1 MRKGVVFLLFAAA
14 IMFIAFP
21 SCKKDKKV
29 TGIKISEPTKT
40 IVVGGEF
47 NLTATVQPANATDKS
62 VVWKS
67 DDTAIATVTDGK
79 VKGIAVG
86 ETNITVTTVDG
97 GRKATC
103 KVTVTAVGEG
113 KKVTGVKLS
122 EKTKSIVV
130 GGEFVLTATVTPTDA
145 TNKDVTWSTDKLD
158 VATVEKGKVKGIA
171 VGEATITVTTKD
183 GNKIDKCKVTVT
195 AKSVAV
201 TGVTLNE
208 IEKILKIG
216 EEFVLTATVQP
227 ADATDKNVIWKSDN
241 TAIATVTDGKVKG
254 IAVGETNITVT
265 TVDGGKKA
273 TCKVMILSKSSSTT
287 ARNSVLLEDFT
298 GTYCGPCY
306 YGMKNIQ
313 SVISGFGDK
322 VILVCH
328 HLGDFFAIPQSSI
341 LQSFYGVAS
350 IPAAM
355 LDRTK
360 GAVGN
365 DVTFHPS
372 VLTKSALE
380 KKLAEPSPV
389 AISLETSYNS
399 TTKDLKVKVTGELL
413 DNLPKARLSVYLIQ
427 DGIVYY
433 QNLGGKD
440 YVHRNAL
447 RAVLSKEAWGD
458 ALGVAQGKFSKEYT
472 YKLPEKIGRFDTD
485 PAQMYIVAFI
495 ADVVSIN
502 GTNIS
507 KNIVHNAAIKG
518 IK

>member
-79 VKGIAVG
+79 VKGIAIG

-103 KVTVTAVGEG
+103 KVTVTAIGEG

-130 GGEFVLTATVTPTDA
+130 GG
-145 TNKDVTWSTDKLD
+145 
-158 VATVEKGKVKGIA
+158 
-171 VGEATITVTTKD
+171 
-183 GNKIDKCKVTVT
+183 
-195 AKSVAV
+195 
-201 TGVTLNE
+201 
-208 IEKILKIG
+208 
-216 EEFVLTATVQP
+216 EFVLTATVQP

-273 TCKVMILSKSSSTT
+273 ICKVMILSKSSSTT

-298 GTYCGPCY
+298 GRYCGPCY

-350 IPAAM
+350 IPAAI

>member
-1 MRKGVVFLLFAAA
+1 MSKGVVFLLFAAA

-79 VKGIAVG
+79 VKGIAIG

-103 KVTVTAVGEG
+103 KVTVTAIGEG

-130 GGEFVLTATVTPTDA
+130 GG
-145 TNKDVTWSTDKLD
+145 
-158 VATVEKGKVKGIA
+158 
-171 VGEATITVTTKD
+171 
-183 GNKIDKCKVTVT
+183 
-195 AKSVAV
+195 
-201 TGVTLNE
+201 
-208 IEKILKIG
+208 
-216 EEFVLTATVQP
+216 EFVLTATVQP

-273 TCKVMILSKSSSTT
+273 ICKVMILSKSSSTT

-350 IPAAM
+350 IPAAI

>member
-79 VKGIAVG
+79 VKGIAIG

-103 KVTVTAVGEG
+103 KVTVTAIGEG
-113 KKVTGVKLS
+113 KKVTRVKLS

-130 GGEFVLTATVTPTDA
+130 GG
-145 TNKDVTWSTDKLD
+145 
-158 VATVEKGKVKGIA
+158 
-171 VGEATITVTTKD
+171 
-183 GNKIDKCKVTVT
+183 
-195 AKSVAV
+195 
-201 TGVTLNE
+201 
-208 IEKILKIG
+208 
-216 EEFVLTATVQP
+216 EFVLTATVQP

-241 TAIATVTDGKVKG
+241 TSIATVTDGKVKG

-273 TCKVMILSKSSSTT
+273 ICKVMILSKSSSTT

-322 VILVCH
+322 VILICH

>member
-79 VKGIAVG
+79 VKGIAIG

-103 KVTVTAVGEG
+103 KVTVTAIGEG

-130 GGEFVLTATVTPTDA
+130 GG
-145 TNKDVTWSTDKLD
+145 
-158 VATVEKGKVKGIA
+158 
-171 VGEATITVTTKD
+171 
-183 GNKIDKCKVTVT
+183 
-195 AKSVAV
+195 
-201 TGVTLNE
+201 
-208 IEKILKIG
+208 
-216 EEFVLTATVQP
+216 EFVLTATVQP

-273 TCKVMILSKSSSTT
+273 ICKVMILSKSSSTT

>member
-47 NLTATVQPANATDKS
+47 NLTAMVQPANATDKS

-145 TNKDVTWSTDKLD
+145 ANKDVTWSTDKPD
-158 VATVEKGKVKGIA
+158 IATVENGKVKGIA

-208 IEKILKIG
+208 IEKILKVG

-273 TCKVMILSKSSSTT
+273 ICKVMILSKSSSTT

-306 YGMKNIQ
+306 YGMKI
-313 SVISGFGDK
+313 
-322 VILVCH
+322 
-328 HLGDFFAIPQSSI
+328 
-341 LQSFYGVAS
+341 Y
-350 IPAAM
+350 
-355 LDRTK
+355 
-360 GAVGN
+360 
-365 DVTFHPS
+365 
-372 VLTKSALE
+372 
-380 KKLAEPSPV
+380 SP
-389 AISLETSYNS
+389 
-399 TTKDLKVKVTGELL
+399 
-413 DNLPKARLSVYLIQ
+413 
-427 DGIVYY
+427 
-433 QNLGGKD
+433 
-440 YVHRNAL
+440 
-447 RAVLSKEAWGD
+447 
-458 ALGVAQGKFSKEYT
+458 
-472 YKLPEKIGRFDTD
+472 
-485 PAQMYIVAFI
+485 
-495 ADVVSIN
+495 
-502 GTNIS
+502 
-507 KNIVHNAAIKG
+507 
-518 IK
+518 

>member
-67 DDTAIATVTDGK
+67 DDTAIAPVTDGT
-79 VKGIAVG
+79 VKGSAIG

-103 KVTVTAVGEG
+103 KVTVTAIGEG

-130 GGEFVLTATVTPTDA
+130 GGEFVLTATV
-145 TNKDVTWSTDKLD
+145 
-158 VATVEKGKVKGIA
+158 
-171 VGEATITVTTKD
+171 
-183 GNKIDKCKVTVT
+183 
-195 AKSVAV
+195 
-201 TGVTLNE
+201 
-208 IEKILKIG
+208 
-216 EEFVLTATVQP
+216 QP

-241 TAIATVTDGKVKG
+241 TSIATVTDGKVKG

-273 TCKVMILSKSSSTT
+273 ICKVMILSKSSSTT

-322 VILVCH
+322 VILICH

>member
-79 VKGIAVG
+79 VKGIAIG

-103 KVTVTAVGEG
+103 KVTVTAIGEG

-130 GGEFVLTATVTPTDA
+130 GGEFVLTATV
-145 TNKDVTWSTDKLD
+145 
-158 VATVEKGKVKGIA
+158 
-171 VGEATITVTTKD
+171 
-183 GNKIDKCKVTVT
+183 
-195 AKSVAV
+195 
-201 TGVTLNE
+201 
-208 IEKILKIG
+208 
-216 EEFVLTATVQP
+216 QP

-241 TAIATVTDGKVKG
+241 TSIATVTDGKVKG

-273 TCKVMILSKSSSTT
+273 ICKVMILSKSSSTT

-322 VILVCH
+322 VILICH

>member
-79 VKGIAVG
+79 VKGIAIG

-103 KVTVTAVGEG
+103 KVTVTAIGEG

-130 GGEFVLTATVTPTDA
+130 GG
-145 TNKDVTWSTDKLD
+145 
-158 VATVEKGKVKGIA
+158 
-171 VGEATITVTTKD
+171 
-183 GNKIDKCKVTVT
+183 
-195 AKSVAV
+195 
-201 TGVTLNE
+201 
-208 IEKILKIG
+208 
-216 EEFVLTATVQP
+216 EFVLTATVQP

-273 TCKVMILSKSSSTT
+273 ICKVMILSKSSSTT

-350 IPAAM
+350 IPAAI

>member
-79 VKGIAVG
+79 VKGIAIG

-103 KVTVTAVGEG
+103 KVTVTAIGEG

-130 GGEFVLTATVTPTDA
+130 GG
-145 TNKDVTWSTDKLD
+145 
-158 VATVEKGKVKGIA
+158 
-171 VGEATITVTTKD
+171 
-183 GNKIDKCKVTVT
+183 
-195 AKSVAV
+195 
-201 TGVTLNE
+201 
-208 IEKILKIG
+208 
-216 EEFVLTATVQP
+216 EFVLTATVQP

-273 TCKVMILSKSSSTT
+273 ICKVMILSKSSSTT

-350 IPAAM
+350 IPAAI

-389 AISLETSYNS
+389 AISLEASYNS

-495 ADVVSIN
+495 ADVVCIN

>member
-79 VKGIAVG
+79 VKGIAIG

-103 KVTVTAVGEG
+103 KVTVTAIGEG

-130 GGEFVLTATVTPTDA
+130 GG
-145 TNKDVTWSTDKLD
+145 
-158 VATVEKGKVKGIA
+158 
-171 VGEATITVTTKD
+171 
-183 GNKIDKCKVTVT
+183 
-195 AKSVAV
+195 
-201 TGVTLNE
+201 
-208 IEKILKIG
+208 
-216 EEFVLTATVQP
+216 EFVLTATVQP

-273 TCKVMILSKSSSTT
+273 ICKVMILSKSSSTT
-287 ARNSVLLEDFT
+287 TRNSVLLEDFT